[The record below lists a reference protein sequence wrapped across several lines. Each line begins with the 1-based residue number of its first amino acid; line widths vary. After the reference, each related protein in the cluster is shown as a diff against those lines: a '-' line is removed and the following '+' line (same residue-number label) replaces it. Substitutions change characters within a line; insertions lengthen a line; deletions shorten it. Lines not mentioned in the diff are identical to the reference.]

1 MSDDRLD
8 IERPKALLEY
18 LRRTDRIGI
27 SEAVEI
33 RILEGGVSNRTV
45 MVTLADGE
53 SWVLKQALEKLRVP
67 VDWFSRPERIER
79 EAAGLRWLPKLAPP
93 EHFTPLV
100 FEDPTEHL
108 LAMQAVPQPHDNWK
122 TVLLSGVVEP
132 SAFRDFGA
140 MLAGIHR
147 QSYLRREEVQSA
159 FEDRSFF
166 ETLRLEPYYRYTTGR
181 VPGSEQFLG
190 TLIDDTLR
198 LRLALVHGDFSPKN
212 VLIHAGRLILLD
224 HEVIHFGDP
233 AFDLGFSLTHFV
245 SKAHHLPALRNRFID
260 AAGEYWKS
268 YVETLGDLPWAGEL
282 EPRAVRHTLACLLA
296 RVAGRSCLEYL
307 DPEER
312 SRQRQVVVSMLE
324 AAPATIPA
332 AITEF
337 IERLEACPK

>member
-1 MSDDRLD
+1 M
-8 IERPKALLEY
+8 
-18 LRRTDRIGI
+18 
-27 SEAVEI
+27 
-33 RILEGGVSNRTV
+33 
-45 MVTLADGE
+45 
-53 SWVLKQALEKLRVP
+53 
-67 VDWFSRPERIER
+67 
-79 EAAGLRWLPKLAPP
+79 
-93 EHFTPLV
+93 
-100 FEDPTEHL
+100 
-108 LAMQAVPQPHDNWK
+108 
-122 TVLLSGVVEP
+122 
-132 SAFRDFGA
+132 
-140 MLAGIHR
+140 
-147 QSYLRREEVQSA
+147 
-159 FEDRSFF
+159 
-166 ETLRLEPYYRYTTGR
+166 
-181 VPGSEQFLG
+181 
-190 TLIDDTLR
+190 R